1 MHQQIM
7 IAVDGSPSSLHAVRH
22 AVRLAQA
29 GLHIQVT
36 LVHAQAPAS
45 LLELA
50 TQDTDAIAQ
59 AALDAGAH
67 LMAPAV
73 AILDAAGISYTT
85 EVVLGE
91 VGPVLVDMAAQL
103 QVDMVIVGAQGL
115 GALERVLMGSVSRDV
130 LNHCSAPVLVVR
142 LPEAPTEP
150 IDDDVS
156 EDAA

>member
-1 MHQQIM
+1 MPQHIM
-7 IAVDGSPSSLHAVRH
+7 IAVDGSPSSLHAVHH

-29 GLHIQVT
+29 GLQAEVT
-36 LVHAQAPAS
+36 LVHAQAPAT

-50 TQDTDAIAQ
+50 TQDADAIAQ
-59 AALDAGAH
+59 AAIDAGEH
-67 LMAPAV
+67 LMAPAT
-73 AILDAAGISYTT
+73 AILEAAGIPYST

-103 QVDMVIVGAQGL
+103 QVDMVIVGAQGMS
-115 GALERVLMGSVSRDV
+115 ALARVVVGSVSRDV

-150 IDDDVS
+150 IDDD
-156 EDAA
+156 AHAN